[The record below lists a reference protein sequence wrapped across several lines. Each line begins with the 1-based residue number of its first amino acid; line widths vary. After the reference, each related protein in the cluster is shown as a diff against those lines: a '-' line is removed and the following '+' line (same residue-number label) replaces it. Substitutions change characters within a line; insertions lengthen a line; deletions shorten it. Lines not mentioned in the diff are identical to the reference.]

1 MATGLDLSGG
11 FTTSINNNQGG
22 FVGVTQS
29 PEGAFTVTSVTS
41 TFLQENTNFN
51 SSALSSK
58 PITMSFAGAG
68 FSDQNQT
75 FNGAGTLGFSQSGR
89 QGLSHV
95 NTQIGT
101 LLGGHSELVGWNED
115 GLLFELTT
123 GPFAG
128 QFFFAADPNAA
139 GGPVDPSTGMP
150 HDTTFNTFSNSSK
163 IPFLLGT
170 ISVAC
175 FAANTLIATANGEV
189 AVEDLKEGDE
199 LLTLSGVSKLVK
211 WVGNRRV
218 NCRRHPRPS
227 EVMPVRIKAHAFGE
241 NLPLRDLLVS
251 PGHSLYVDGVLIPA
265 GFLVN
270 GATVVQEEVDHI
282 HYYHVELD
290 AHDVVLAEGLPAES
304 YLDDENRHAFSNGG
318 EYAALHPDLDPKSW
332 ENACAPRVMAGPQL
346 TEVRQRLIDQAD
358 KLGYHLIDE
367 TDVHLVAD
375 GEKIKPC
382 HTVGMRHWFLVPAGA
397 RELQLNS
404 NNGVPMHLIADHG
417 DSRCLGVAVSEFKL
431 DGATCE
437 LGQVFTGNPYPLES
451 HNDLR
456 WVWTDGSASLAI
468 DLPSDAMSMVE
479 VAVVMSMKSWS
490 RKPSLSVVR
499 SDASVAEI
507 ASAG

>member
-11 FTTSINNNQGG
+11 FTTSINGNQGG
-22 FVGVTQS
+22 FVDATQS
-29 PEGAFTVTSVTS
+29 PGGAFTVTTVSS
-41 TFLQENTNFN
+41 TFLHETGQLLG
-51 SSALSSK
+51 SALSSK

-68 FSDQNQT
+68 FSNQTQT
-75 FNGAGTLGFSQSGR
+75 FNGAGTLGYSRSDRG
-89 QGLSHV
+89 
-95 NTQIGT
+95 QIEHANGQIQT
-101 LLGGHSELVGWNED
+101 LLGGQLKLLGWNED
-115 GLLFELTT
+115 GLLFESTT
-123 GPFAG
+123 GPFVG
-128 QFFFAADPNAA
+128 SFFFVADPNAA

-150 HDTTFNTFSNSSK
+150 HDTTFNTFSTSSK

-175 FAANTLIATANGEV
+175 FAVNTLIATADGEV
-189 AVEDLKEGDE
+189 AVEDLKEGDKV
-199 LLTLSGVSKLVK
+199 LTLSGVSKPVK

-218 NCRRHPRPS
+218 NCRRHPRPN

-241 NLPLRDLLVS
+241 NLPQRDLLVS

-282 HYYHVELD
+282 HYYHIELD
-290 AHDVVLAEGLPAES
+290 THDVVLAEGLPAES
-304 YLDDENRHAFSNGG
+304 YLDDENRHAFNNGG
-318 EYAALHPDLDPKSW
+318 DYAALHPDLDPKSW

-346 TEVRQRLIDQAD
+346 TEVKQLLIDRAD
-358 KLGYHLIDE
+358 ELGYHLIDE
-367 TDVHLVAD
+367 TDVHLVVD

-404 NNGVPMHLIADHG
+404 NNGVPMHLTADHG

-431 DGATCE
+431 NGAACE

-456 WVWTDGSASLAI
+456 WVWTNGSASLAI
-468 DLPSDAMSMVE
+468 ELPADAMSMVE

-490 RKPSLSVVR
+490 RKPNLSVVR
-499 SDASVAEI
+499 SDASIEEV